1 MAQASATSPRRR
13 SGRGLRYLLVFLLLI
28 LVGVGLWTW
37 LTLSWSYSDGT
48 RAGLL
53 QRFARKG
60 WFCKTEEGDLVLAQ
74 FAVVG
79 VTPQVWRFSVR
90 DPSLGA
96 QLEKVVGKSVRL
108 HYTEHPGMPSTCFG
122 DTRYFVDGFVL
133 TDETQPGASPQ
144 NGEATQAPAPL
155 PGSASPPTAPPAI
168 PAQPLSPGPPPTVP
182 PKAAPPNP

>member
-1 MAQASATSPRRR
+1 MALAAATTPPRR
-13 SGRGLRYLLVFLLLI
+13 SGRGLRYLIILLLLI

-79 VTPQVWRFSVR
+79 VAPQVWHFSVR
-90 DPSLGA
+90 DPALGA
-96 QLEKVVGKSVRL
+96 QLEKAVGKSVRL

-122 DTRYFVDGFVL
+122 DTRYFVDGLVL
-133 TDETQPGASPQ
+133 ADETQPGASP
-144 NGEATQAPAPL
+144 APAQP
-155 PGSASPPTAPPAI
+155 PASPPSTAPATPAK
-168 PAQPLSPGPPPTVP
+168 PLSPGPPPSVP
-182 PKAAPPNP
+182 PQAAPPNP